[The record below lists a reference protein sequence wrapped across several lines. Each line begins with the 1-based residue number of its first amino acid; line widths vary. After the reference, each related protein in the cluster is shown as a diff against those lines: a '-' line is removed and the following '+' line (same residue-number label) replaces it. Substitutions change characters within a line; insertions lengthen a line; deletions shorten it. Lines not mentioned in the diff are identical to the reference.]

1 MTKYLT
7 AYLAWIDR
15 LLAENDAET
24 LEKLKDEHLKQIS
37 FMQHERFIHLIV
49 MSLFAVLLF
58 ISIGILCYTG
68 KLTYG
73 LLTILLLALL
83 IPYVFHYY
91 FLENSVQRM
100 YRQYNLMAG
109 SDKYPDECKYSGT
122 EMKR

>member
-15 LLAENDAET
+15 LLAENDTET

-58 ISIGILCYTG
+58 ISLGILCFTS
-68 KLTYG
+68 KITYG
-73 LLTILLLALL
+73 LLTGLLLALL

-100 YRQYNLMAG
+100 YRQYNLMTG
-109 SDKYPDECKYSGT
+109 RNEYPDECKFSGT
-122 EMKR
+122 DTKR